1 MTDGVNIAFLPAVAR
16 APRGRGAPR
25 ADHGGASFRGKI
37 SFTIGALSWS
47 RAPRHSPNFMDWK
60 MGASLKLI
68 PELEEVV
75 QHGSRQKRVETLRRI
90 TALFLDGARSY
101 NDQHVGLFDD
111 VFGILIEEIEAK
123 ARAELASRLAPVSN
137 APVNVLRRLAQDDDI
152 AVAGPVLKLASR
164 LPEDDLVGVART
176 KSQAHLQA
184 ISARPTLGEA
194 VTDELVRRGD
204 REVALRIADNRGARI
219 SKTGFSRL
227 IERAEKDGVLAEKVG
242 LRPDIPAPMFRELL
256 TRATAVVHKRLL
268 ASAKPDIKAEI
279 QQVLA
284 RVSQEV
290 GARVAPRDYAA
301 AQRTVL
307 SLDRAGH
314 LTEATLASFCSE
326 GKYEEA
332 VAALA
337 ALAKM
342 SIPVADRLMGAE
354 RPDPVLILCKAAG
367 LSWATAKALIL
378 ARPDRTGTS
387 SQGLDAALANFGR
400 LSKSTAQRV
409 ARFWQVRQNQ

>member
-1 MTDGVNIAFLPAVAR
+1 MLMAGT
-16 APRGRGAPR
+16 APFVEF
-25 ADHGGASFRGKI
+25 HG
-37 SFTIGALSWS
+37 L
-47 RAPRHSPNFMDWK
+47 K
-60 MGASLKLI
+60 MGADLSLI

-75 QHGSRQKRVETLRRI
+75 QHGSRRKRVETLQRI

-101 NDQHVGLFDD
+101 NDQHIGLFDD
-111 VFGILIEEIEAK
+111 VFGLLIEEIEAK
-123 ARAELASRLAPVSN
+123 ARAELSNRLAPVSN
-137 APVNVLRRLAQDDDI
+137 APVKLLRRLAQDDDI
-152 AVAGPVLKLASR
+152 AVAGPVLKLSPR

-184 ISARPTLGEA
+184 ISSRPTLGEA

-204 REVALRIADNRGARI
+204 REVALRVADNRGARI
-219 SKTGFSRL
+219 SEAGFSRL

-242 LRPDIPAPMFRELL
+242 LRPDIPASMFRELL
-256 TRATAVVHKRLL
+256 SRATAVVRARLL
-268 ASAKPDIKAEI
+268 ASAKPDLKAEI
-279 QQVLA
+279 QTVLA
-284 RVSQEV
+284 KVSQEV

-307 SLDRAGH
+307 RLDRGGC

-337 ALAKM
+337 ALAKVP
-342 SIPVADRLMGAE
+342 IPVVDRIMGAE
-354 RPDPVLILCKAAG
+354 RPDPVLILCRAVG
-367 LSWATAKALIL
+367 LSWATVRALIL
-378 ARPDRTGTS
+378 VRPDRAGTS
-387 SQGLDAALANFGR
+387 TQGLDAAFANFGR

-409 ARFWQVRQNQ
+409 VRFWQVRQDQ